1 MDICMSVYNKKTA
14 PQVIKP
20 KYSSP
25 FVKYNV
31 IAFSSPEGKEELM
44 NAINKTAQ
52 VKLIKLT

>member
-1 MDICMSVYNKKTA
+1 MSVYNKKTA